1 MARIPLFDGAAVVA
15 SVAGCVV
22 GASVAATV
30 GACVTGCVSFCVVC
44 CAVVGGTAACCL
56 LSEDDLPINR
66 ITATQITSATSTPAA
81 PKQ

>member
-15 SVAGCVV
+15 HHCVDLEGSALHLSRNGHRHAGL
-22 GASVAATV
+22 
-30 GACVTGCVSFCVVC
+30 ACIVC